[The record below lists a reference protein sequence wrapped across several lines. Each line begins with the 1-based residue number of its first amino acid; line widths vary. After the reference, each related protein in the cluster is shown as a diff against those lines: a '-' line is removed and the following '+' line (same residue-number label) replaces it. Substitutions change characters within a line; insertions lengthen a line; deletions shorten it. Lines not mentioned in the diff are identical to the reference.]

1 MAFRLRIAFLSLA
14 ISGVLLVGFG
24 IFFLTTIQSVGLE
37 RVDREIRAV
46 AASQLRSRQPP
57 GRWRNVERSL
67 RFVYGEE
74 SSARLAIQVRDARR
88 EILFTSPSFPS
99 EIASLTPPVLALR
112 SRPADRTDPGSDAA
126 SEGRNPGDRPSLVE
140 EFLAR
145 LDTDADG
152 RVSIEEF
159 DGPPGDFAELDA
171 DGDGYVTHTEATVAE
186 RLRPPRPREAVFRT
200 VKTPTGEWRIGF
212 LGNEYIYLTIGVN
225 LADLSRESSRF
236 RQAFL
241 LATVLALLV
250 LAAAGWWLAG
260 RALRP
265 IALLTRTAESVTAGG
280 LDQRVPEVAADRELR
295 RLVEVINGMLERL
308 ERSFAQAE
316 RFSSDAAHELQTP
329 LTVLQG
335 ELDNAIQRA
344 AAGSEEQRQYSSL
357 LEEVRRLK
365 AVVHKLLLL
374 ARADAGRLNLH
385 LEPVPLGD
393 LLVEAIED
401 VEAMAPGV
409 RVESAITNAGLVMA
423 DPDLLGQV
431 IRNLTGNAIKHGDP
445 NGLLRFE
452 ITAEGYSVKLT
463 LANTGKPIPK
473 RDRDRIFDR
482 FYRGDSSRDERVGGS
497 GLGLSLAREIARA
510 HGGELELGSGH
521 QGMTVF
527 TLTLPR
533 APGSS
538 SSSG

>member
-1 MAFRLRIAFLSLA
+1 MAFRLRIALLSLA

-67 RFVYGEE
+67 RFVYGDE

-99 EIASLTPPVLALR
+99 EIGSLTPPELPFR
-112 SRPADRTDPGSDAA
+112 SRPTDRADTGSDAVN
-126 SEGRNPGDRPSLVE
+126 EGRNPGDRPSRVE
-140 EFLAR
+140 GFVAR
-145 LDTDADG
+145 LDADADG

-171 DGDGYVTHTEATVAE
+171 DGDGYMTRTEATVAE

-200 VKTPTGEWRIGF
+200 VKTSTGEWRIGF

-225 LADLSRESSRF
+225 LADLSQEASRF

-241 LATVLALLV
+241 LGTMLALLV

-265 IALLTRTAESVTAGG
+265 VALLTRTAERVTAGG

-295 RLVEVINGMLERL
+295 RLVEVINSMLERL

-329 LTVLQG
+329 LTVLQ
-335 ELDNAIQRA
+335 
-344 AAGSEEQRQYSSL
+344 
-357 LEEVRRLK
+357 
-365 AVVHKLLLL
+365 
-374 ARADAGRLNLH
+374 
-385 LEPVPLGD
+385 
-393 LLVEAIED
+393 
-401 VEAMAPGV
+401 
-409 RVESAITNAGLVMA
+409 
-423 DPDLLGQV
+423 
-431 IRNLTGNAIKHGDP
+431 
-445 NGLLRFE
+445 
-452 ITAEGYSVKLT
+452 
-463 LANTGKPIPK
+463 
-473 RDRDRIFDR
+473 
-482 FYRGDSSRDERVGGS
+482 
-497 GLGLSLAREIARA
+497 
-510 HGGELELGSGH
+510 
-521 QGMTVF
+521 
-527 TLTLPR
+527 
-533 APGSS
+533 
-538 SSSG
+538 